1 MDRMDL
7 ISLAREGDT
16 VKLSLKRPPLNLL
29 SLDLMRQLESHLDSL
44 VRAPESC
51 ALIIDTESQAFCA
64 GLEPSELTREAVFLL
79 LEQFHRIAR
88 LICSFPRPTI
98 ALVQGLALG
107 AGNELAACCDFVF
120 ASEKASFGHPEIKIG
135 SIPSLAPLLLPP
147 LIGQRRALEM
157 ILTGRFIGAREAEKI
172 GLIYKVLPDDQ
183 LAQGA
188 SELAAT
194 FRGLSN
200 SVLEIALRSVRL
212 SRTQDWERH
221 VREVESLY
229 LNDLMELE
237 DAVEGVRALIE
248 KRPPR
253 WKNL

>member
-1 MDRMDL
+1 MNNTDL
-7 ISLAREGDT
+7 ISLSKEGDAIR
-16 VKLSLKRPPLNLL
+16 LILQRPPLNMLNLELL
-29 SLDLMRQLESHLDSL
+29 RQLEIHLESL
-44 VRAPESC
+44 VRTPDLRAV
-51 ALIIDTESQAFCA
+51 IIDTEVQAFCA
-64 GLEPSELTREAVFLL
+64 GLEPSELTRDGVFLL
-79 LEQFHRIAR
+79 LEQFHRSAR
-88 LICSFPRPTI
+88 LICNFPRPTI
-98 ALVQGLALG
+98 ALVRGLALG

-120 ASEKASFGHPEIKIG
+120 ASKKASFGHPEIKIG

-157 ILTGRFIGAREAEKI
+157 ILTGRFIGAKEAERS
-172 GLIYKVLPDDQ
+172 GLIYKVLSDDQ
-183 LAQGA
+183 LLKGA
-188 SELAAT
+188 DELVGT

-200 SVLEIALRSVRL
+200 AVLEVALRSVRM
-212 SRTQDWERH
+212 SRTQEWDRH

-253 WKNL
+253 WKNQ

>member
-1 MDRMDL
+1 MEKTDL
-7 ISLAREGDT
+7 ISIAREGDT
-16 VKLSLKRPPLNLL
+16 IRLSLQRPPLNMLN
-29 SLDLMRQLESHLDSL
+29 LDLLRHLEGQLESM
-44 VRAPESC
+44 VRTPEAC

-79 LEQFHRIAR
+79 LEQFHRTAR
-88 LICSFPRPTI
+88 LICNFPRPTVAI
-98 ALVQGLALG
+98 VRGLALG

-135 SIPSLAPLLLPP
+135 SIPSLATLLLPP

-157 ILTGRFIGAREAEKI
+157 ILTGRFIGAKEAERC
-172 GLIYKVLPDDQ
+172 GLINKVLPDDQ
-183 LAQGA
+183 LAKGA
-188 SELAAT
+188 DELIAT
-194 FRGLSN
+194 FRGLSS
-200 SVLEIALRSVRL
+200 SVLEVALRSVRL
-212 SRTQDWERH
+212 ARTQEWDRH

-237 DAVEGVRALIE
+237 DAAEGVRALIE

-253 WKNL
+253 WKNP